1 MISRDFTV
9 SWENEDTIK
18 QAGRHFDNGWGKW
31 KQMAVVITSFYV
43 LGGELKVSSGET
55 VTKQELAKKQKDV
68 QMSQVLFI
76 KVIKE

>member
-1 MISRDFTV
+1 
-9 SWENEDTIK
+9 
-18 QAGRHFDNGWGKW
+18 
-31 KQMAVVITSFYV
+31 MAVVITSFHV